1 MSQLRLKP
9 RGTSEA
15 WPKASRPK
23 ARRKVLIIGIAG
35 CSGCG
40 KSTLAKTLA
49 KDLASPVTP
58 VSLDWYLR
66 PKWMPKVHG
75 GRNWETPEGI
85 DWKSLRSHLQTALE
99 TFSQA
104 ETVPEELNLG
114 PNDENVIQKG
124 QAGRHLDAST
134 VVLVVEGFLL
144 FYDDQIAEML
154 HIKIWID
161 AGLQTCMERRHKRG
175 KASRKQ
181 DVENSK
187 LWFRDSIW
195 SHYLRYKQ
203 KQLSNAVGA
212 LRVDGEVSKE
222 EILSQCLPYCTKMV
236 SARVQVVLRSRKEA
250 ASANSTNGANGR
262 KICDR
267 ENGRSAPQ
275 KRPQEDNY
283 ESRGCSRRYR

>member
-1 MSQLRLKP
+1 MDRCWFTAPWKVFWQGCPRVCGRFDLGWNDLFKSCQHLVETHPKP
-9 RGTSEA
+9 R
-15 WPKASRPK
+15 
-23 ARRKVLIIGIAG
+23 
-35 CSGCG
+35 
-40 KSTLAKTLA
+40 
-49 KDLASPVTP
+49 
-58 VSLDWYLR
+58 
-66 PKWMPKVHG
+66 
-75 GRNWETPEGI
+75 
-85 DWKSLRSHLQTALE
+85 
-99 TFSQA
+99 
-104 ETVPEELNLG
+104 
-114 PNDENVIQKG
+114 
-124 QAGRHLDAST
+124 
-134 VVLVVEGFLL
+134 
-144 FYDDQIAEML
+144 
-154 HIKIWID
+154 
-161 AGLQTCMERRHKRG
+161 TCMERRHKRG

>member
-1 MSQLRLKP
+1 MQN
-9 RGTSEA
+9 
-15 WPKASRPK
+15 AS
-23 ARRKVLIIGIAG
+23 
-35 CSGCG
+35 C
-40 KSTLAKTLA
+40 
-49 KDLASPVTP
+49 
-58 VSLDWYLR
+58 
-66 PKWMPKVHG
+66 
-75 GRNWETPEGI
+75 E
-85 DWKSLRSHLQTALE
+85 
-99 TFSQA
+99 
-104 ETVPEELNLG
+104 
-114 PNDENVIQKG
+114 
-124 QAGRHLDAST
+124 
-134 VVLVVEGFLL
+134 EGFLL

-161 AGLQTCMERRHKRG
+161 AGLQSLGRYLARVSKSLWNFDLGWNDLFKSCQHLVETQPKPRTCMERRHKRG
-175 KASRKQ
+175 KASRKK

-212 LRVDGEVSKE
+212 LRVDGEGSKE

-262 KICDR
+262 KVRDR

-283 ESRGCSRRYR
+283 ESRGCSHRCR